1 MQDCNVQEQYGNTR
15 DGNVCDRS
23 PLAASQSDAKGVSN
37 GNGRVQ
43 ASGSVKW
50 FNEAKGFGFI
60 IDAKT
65 QQEHF
70 VHYKEIAPG
79 QDGFKTLKES
89 DKVNFTSTPSVKGLC
104 ARNVHLA

>member
-1 MQDCNVQEQYGNTR
+1 MQ
-15 DGNVCDRS
+15 DGNVQAQEGNTQDGNVYDRS
-23 PLAASQSDAKGVSN
+23 PLAASQSNVKGVSN

-43 ASGSVKW
+43 ASGRVKW

-60 IDAKT
+60 VDDKM
-65 QQEHF
+65 QQDHF

-79 QDGFKTLKES
+79 QDSFKTLKEG
-89 DKVNFTSTPSVKGLC
+89 DKVNFTSTPSVKGLV